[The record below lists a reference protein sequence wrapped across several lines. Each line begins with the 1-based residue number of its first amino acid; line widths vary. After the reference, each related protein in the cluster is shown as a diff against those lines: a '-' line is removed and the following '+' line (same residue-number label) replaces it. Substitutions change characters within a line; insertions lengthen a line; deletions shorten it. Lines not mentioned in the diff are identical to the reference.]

1 MSFPRYPKYKASGV
15 EWLGSVPEHWEVK
28 RSDSFLTYSRSQ
40 LDPKEFQG
48 REVFHY
54 SIPVVQ
60 EIGTGQ
66 LEDGS
71 EIASGKQVVKE
82 KVVLVSKLNPR
93 KATVCIAEPQKELT
107 LCSTEFVAL
116 EPTRC
121 DIRYLSYLVRTEC
134 FRQGLESKVTSVTN
148 SHQRANPADIYRFW
162 NAWPVLP
169 EQTAIAE
176 FLDRET
182 GKIDALVAEQQR
194 LIELLREKR
203 QAVISHA
210 VTKGLDPKVKMKN
223 SSVEWIGEIPN
234 HWTAPPVASFCTIV
248 RGASPR
254 PAGDPEFFN
263 GSDTPWITV
272 AETTKDNEKYLTETS
287 EHLTAEGRKRSRF
300 LDVDTFVLTNSGA
313 TLGVPKILRISGCI
327 NDGSVAFLNIDRRIS
342 KDFLYY
348 YFTSQT
354 ADIRIRMNQGM
365 GQPNLNTNIVSRMPI
380 PCPPQNEQV
389 LIASYLDAA
398 CARLKSQVKAIH
410 DSIEFMDEYRTA
422 LISAA
427 VTGQIDVREEVKL
440 NG

>member
-1 MSFPRYPKYKASGV
+1 MPVESHQKCSGLLKRQRARDQR
-15 EWLGSVPEHWEVK
+15 LGCNGLFCFK
-28 RSDSFLTYSRSQ
+28 
-40 LDPKEFQG
+40 
-48 REVFHY
+48 
-54 SIPVVQ
+54 
-60 EIGTGQ
+60 
-66 LEDGS
+66 DGS

-210 VTKGLDPKVKMKN
+210 VTKGLNPHVRMKPSGIEWLGDVPAHWKIGALAYFARIRSGSTPNRENPAFWGGNIPWVKT
-223 SSVEWIGEIPN
+223 GEIN
-234 HWTAPPVASFCTIV
+234 YTTI
-248 RGASPR
+248 GSPHFR
-254 PAGDPEFFN
+254 A
-263 GSDTPWITV
+263 
-272 AETTKDNEKYLTETS
+272 
-287 EHLTAEGRKRSRF
+287 
-300 LDVDTFVLTNSGA
+300 
-313 TLGVPKILRISGCI
+313 
-327 NDGSVAFLNIDRRIS
+327 
-342 KDFLYY
+342 
-348 YFTSQT
+348 
-354 ADIRIRMNQGM
+354 
-365 GQPNLNTNIVSRMPI
+365 
-380 PCPPQNEQV
+380 
-389 LIASYLDAA
+389 
-398 CARLKSQVKAIH
+398 
-410 DSIEFMDEYRTA
+410 
-422 LISAA
+422 
-427 VTGQIDVREEVKL
+427 
-440 NG
+440 